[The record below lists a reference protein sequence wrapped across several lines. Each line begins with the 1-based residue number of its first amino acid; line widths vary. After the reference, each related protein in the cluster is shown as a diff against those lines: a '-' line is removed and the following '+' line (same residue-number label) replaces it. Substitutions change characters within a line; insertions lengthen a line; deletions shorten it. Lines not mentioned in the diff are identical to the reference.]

1 MIKIKVEKNNNQ
13 YKSIL
18 IKGHALY
25 EDFGKDIVCAAVSSI
40 VTTTINAIEM
50 IDPKAIKYELK
61 SNLEIEVLKEDEI
74 INKLLLN
81 MINLLEE
88 LAHDYPKNI
97 EIL

>member
-50 IDPKAIKYELK
+50 IDPKAMK
-61 SNLEIEVLKEDEI
+61 
-74 INKLLLN
+74 
-81 MINLLEE
+81 
-88 LAHDYPKNI
+88 
-97 EIL
+97 